1 MPYLIDTHVLIWQL
15 NEPEKLSDTVRNI
28 IIHSNDDMVVSVAS
42 LWEIAIKAGL
52 GRLELKISFSEM
64 QTVLENYNIRIL
76 NIHLAHLEQ
85 YRSLSFIH
93 KDPFD
98 RILIAQALSDNL
110 VILTKD
116 QAIQQYP
123 IKAIW

>member
-28 IIHSNDDMVVSVAS
+28 IIHSN
-42 LWEIAIKAGL
+42 
-52 GRLELKISFSEM
+52 
-64 QTVLENYNIRIL
+64 
-76 NIHLAHLEQ
+76 HLAHLEQ

-110 VILTKD
+110 MILTKD